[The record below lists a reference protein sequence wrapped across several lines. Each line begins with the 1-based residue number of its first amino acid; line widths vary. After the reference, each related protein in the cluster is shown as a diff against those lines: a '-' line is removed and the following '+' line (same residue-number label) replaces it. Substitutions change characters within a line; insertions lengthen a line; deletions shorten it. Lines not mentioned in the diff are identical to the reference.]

1 MKTLDLPLSKKTARL
16 ILRPLELMDYPNW
29 AQAYSCMNPPQNE
42 WDETNW
48 DESELT
54 LKKFKEFLKEE
65 QRLHR
70 QDHTYS
76 FGVFLKSDGTF
87 IGQVRLMDISRGV
100 FQNAYIGYRIFNNY
114 WGHGFAQESTRGA
127 LNIAFK
133 KLKLHRVEAGIA
145 PTNKKSIRVAK
156 ALGFRKEGLS
166 KRRLLVHKKW
176 QDMEIYA
183 MTKEEFR

>member
-1 MKTLDLPLSKKTARL
+1 MKALDLPLFKNTSRL
-16 ILRPLELMDYPNW
+16 ILRPLELTDYDNW
-29 AQAYSCMNPPQNE
+29 AQAYSIMRPPQNE

-54 LKKFKEFLKEE
+54 RKKFKEFLKEE
-65 QRLHR
+65 QRLHH

-76 FGVFLKSDGTF
+76 FGVFLKSDGAL

-100 FQNAYIGYRIFNNY
+100 FQNAYIGYRIFNIY
-114 WGHGFAQESTRGA
+114 WGHGFAQEATRGA
-127 LNIAFK
+127 LDIAFK

-156 ALGFRKEGLS
+156 ALGFRREGLS
-166 KRRLLVHKKW
+166 KRRLLVHKNW
-176 QDMEIYA
+176 RDMAIYA
-183 MTKEEFR
+183 MTTEEFL